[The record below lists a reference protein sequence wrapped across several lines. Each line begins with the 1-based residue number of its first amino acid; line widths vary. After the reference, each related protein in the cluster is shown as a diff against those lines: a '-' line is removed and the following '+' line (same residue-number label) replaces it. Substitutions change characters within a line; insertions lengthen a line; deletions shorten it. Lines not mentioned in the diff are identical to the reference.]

1 MTIQP
6 KCIYWIRHAE
16 SCANLLENKIVDTY
30 DNLEFKTRHTDS
42 FKEYASKPSNYDLD
56 IKKNILILKD
66 TEDLKDPGIK
76 YIIMKNLDLIN
87 NNIECDK
94 KIFLSAPES
103 KWLFHPCLSAIGILQ
118 AQKLHISNIY
128 KEIVDFCNVFIT
140 SATVRTIMTAI
151 YSLLGYRKKITLY
164 IVPCI
169 NEKLNEASCLGLDYA
184 NIGIPK
190 DKIDTIIEHIIQY
203 VDASVISLF
212 KKDHTFIIG
221 NITIDT
227 NFYINND
234 NHPNNTTLNAEEL
247 LKTNI
252 YRFKNQIIQ
261 ELSIETHIP
270 IHEMSIMAYT
280 HGYLISDLLQH
291 YRSDYIIRNP
301 YAPNVSMFREMDNNM
316 NVVIVDDE
324 APNGGVFIRK
334 YSPYYLDN
342 DMLDS
347 SPCKLFGFRGDINKL
362 LHSSILFNGGNKKK
376 KIKRNSKKKQ
386 KLIFRRSY
394 KI

>member
-1 MTIQP
+1 MTVQP

-30 DNLEFKTRHTDS
+30 ANLEFKTRHTES
-42 FKEYASKPSNYDLD
+42 FKENASKPSYYDID
-56 IKKNILILKD
+56 IKKNLLIMKD
-66 TEDLKDPGIK
+66 TEDLKDPEIK
-76 YIIMKNLDLIN
+76 YIVMKNVDIIN
-87 NNIECDK
+87 KNMECDK
-94 KIFLSAPES
+94 KIFLSSPES
-103 KWLFHPCLSAIGILQ
+103 RWLFHPSLSAIGILQ
-118 AQKLHISNIY
+118 AQKLHLSTIY

-151 YSLLGYRKKITLY
+151 YSLLGFTKKITLY

-169 NEKLNEASCLGLDYA
+169 NEKLNEASCLGLDYV

-190 DKIDTIIEHIIQY
+190 DKIDIIIEHIIQY
-203 VDASVISLF
+203 VDASVINLF
-212 KKDHTFIIG
+212 KKEHMFIIG

-227 NFYINND
+227 NFYINNK
-234 NHPNNTTLNAEEL
+234 NHPINTTLNAEEL

-252 YRFKNQIIQ
+252 HKFKNQIIQ
-261 ELSIETHIP
+261 ELSIETQIP
-270 IHEMSIMAYT
+270 IDEMSIIAYS

-291 YRSDYIIRNP
+291 YRSDYSTRNP
-301 YAPNVSMFREMDNNM
+301 HAPNVSIFREMEDNM
-316 NVVIVDDE
+316 DVVIVDDE

-334 YSPYYLDN
+334 NSPYYLDN

-347 SPCKLFGFRGDINKL
+347 SPCKLYGFRGNINKL
-362 LHSSILFNGGNKKK
+362 LHSSILFKGGNKKK
-376 KIKRNSKKKQ
+376 YKKNSKKKQ
-386 KLIFRRSY
+386 KRIFRRSY